1 MNHLTIEEIIEF
13 VSLSEFN
20 AEAVR
25 LASAVNTHIVRCEQC
40 LRLVQAFQSVYG
52 EFERMN
58 RTDEFRKYAK
68 ELLLNA
74 ELTPEKTVQLILEK

>member
-40 LRLVQAFQSVYG
+40 LRLVQ
-52 EFERMN
+52 
-58 RTDEFRKYAK
+58 
-68 ELLLNA
+68 
-74 ELTPEKTVQLILEK
+74 

>member
-1 MNHLTIEEIIEF
+1 
-13 VSLSEFN
+13 
-20 AEAVR
+20 
-25 LASAVNTHIVRCEQC
+25 
-40 LRLVQAFQSVYG
+40 
-52 EFERMN
+52 MN